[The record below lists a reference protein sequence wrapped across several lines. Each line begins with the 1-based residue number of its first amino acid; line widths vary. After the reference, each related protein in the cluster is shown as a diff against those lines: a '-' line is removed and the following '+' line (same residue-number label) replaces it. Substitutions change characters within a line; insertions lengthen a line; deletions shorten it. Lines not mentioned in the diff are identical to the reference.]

1 MIKELFNIII
11 SIFRLNKDFFTNKK
25 NFDQASIYFAILLI
39 LIGAIISIIPN
50 SSFLIYMSS
59 KFNLGVIQGPSL
71 RFVIITSIL
80 MWFIKTTY
88 LFFVGTILFP
98 SKKTKCNYR
107 KLLILVA
114 YCQVPLFL
122 NALILTPGF
131 LLLAFITY
139 AWYNISLIIGLKI
152 FLNYDSY
159 IKTTFVSLAPQIM
172 FFLFIF
178 SSFQKN
184 TIAFS

>member
-1 MIKELFNIII
+1 MIKEIFSIII
-11 SIFRLNKDFFTNKK
+11 NILRLNKDFFKNKK

-50 SSFLIYMSS
+50 SSFLIFMSS
-59 KFNLGVIQGPSL
+59 NFDLGVINGPSL
-71 RFVIITSIL
+71 RVIIITSISV
-80 MWFIKTTY
+80 WFIKTTY

-98 SKKTKCNYR
+98 SKKTDCNYR

-114 YCQVPLFL
+114 YCQVPMFL
-122 NALILTPGF
+122 NALILTPSF

-152 FLNYDSY
+152 FLNYDGY
-159 IKTTFVSLAPQIM
+159 IKATFVSLAPQII
-172 FFLFIF
+172 FFLFVL

-184 TIAFS
+184 SVAFS

>member
-11 SIFRLNKDFFTNKK
+11 NILRLNKNFFKNKK

-50 SSFLIYMSS
+50 SSFLIFMSS
-59 KFNLGVIQGPSL
+59 NFDLGVIKGPSL
-71 RFVIITSIL
+71 RVVIITSIFV
-80 MWFIKTTY
+80 WFIKTTY

-98 SKKTKCNYR
+98 SKKTDCNYR

-114 YCQVPLFL
+114 YCQVPLFI
-122 NALILTPGF
+122 NILILTPGF
-131 LLLAFITY
+131 LLLAFATY
-139 AWYNISLIIGLKI
+139 AWYNISIIIGLKI

-159 IKTTFVSLAPQIM
+159 VKAIFVSLTPQII
-172 FFLFIF
+172 FFLFIL
-178 SSFQKN
+178 STFQKN
-184 TIAFS
+184 SIAFS

>member
-1 MIKELFNIII
+1 MKIVVTGGSGRFGQVLQ
-11 SIFRLNKDFFTNKK
+11 
-25 NFDQASIYFAILLI
+25 NF
-39 LIGAIISIIPN
+39 
-50 SSFLIYMSS
+50 
-59 KFNLGVIQGPSL
+59 
-71 RFVIITSIL
+71 
-80 MWFIKTTY
+80 KTKHR
-88 LFFVGTILFP
+88 ILFP